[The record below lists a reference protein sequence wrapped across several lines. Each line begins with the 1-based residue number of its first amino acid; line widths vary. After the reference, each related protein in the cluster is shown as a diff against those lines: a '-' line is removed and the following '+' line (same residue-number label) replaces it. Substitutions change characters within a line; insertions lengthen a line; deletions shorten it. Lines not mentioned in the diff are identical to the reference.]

1 MLNLQ
6 ETIALNNLEHA
17 INNASEIGCD
27 STEKDCSICP
37 FRYTS
42 DDGGFSYSCTI
53 WKMRR
58 LLDYIRDNNMEE
70 NDTND

>member
-27 STEKDCSICP
+27 STGKDCTVCP
-37 FRYTS
+37 FRY
-42 DDGGFSYSCTI
+42 DGENGGYSCII

-58 LLDYIRDNNMEE
+58 LLDYIRDNNVEE
-70 NDTND
+70 TDD